1 MRWRGALSFSYERVV
16 DVYSQLQFII
26 CSHAASYL
34 REGNI
39 AFELI
44 TEDLITPTQEQSTQ
58 RSKDKGRK
66 LVSSQNQCSLEES
79 FNPLSQDEIDE
90 GYVLGR
96 YFSFIVDMNH
106 VKPPTDGFTNQ
117 RVFNIE
123 NAKKSTR
130 PYEISIL

>member
-66 LVSSQNQCSLEES
+66 LVSSQNQCSL
-79 FNPLSQDEIDE
+79 
-90 GYVLGR
+90 
-96 YFSFIVDMNH
+96 
-106 VKPPTDGFTNQ
+106 
-117 RVFNIE
+117 
-123 NAKKSTR
+123 
-130 PYEISIL
+130 